1 MSFFLFFHCTS
12 SIENI
17 SKFGF
22 TADRINS
29 TIQKERKKKVV
40 CQIVWLLWQK
50 ANFQPKPTKSTRSET
65 YSYTDTVAVWF
76 YSLLVKICYCCCWFF
91 LFVGFR
97 TPAVIY
103 NFTSLCRLI
112 VHQNP
117 DSLLKHKEKYVNV
130 SLFGFLC
137 VHLFSSLFFPFF
149 SLYLVYS
156 SFISICCCDLNVHR
170 IRLSSFLQAV
180 ANRFHSFGSF
190 SFSVWLVFRWIR
202 AALSSSFAFGSDM
215 HSLLY
220 C

>member
-1 MSFFLFFHCTS
+1 MRTIFLCVRFVFFLFQFDCILKFCFFLGIFVFNYCCEKDCIFLIVFNLFCLFFLFFHCTS

-91 LFVGFR
+91 LFVGFPYTR
-97 TPAVIY
+97 CHLQFHLIMSINRAPKSGFAAEAQRKVCKCI
-103 NFTSLCRLI
+103 FIWFSLRSFI
-112 VHQNP
+112 
-117 DSLLKHKEKYVNV
+117 
-130 SLFGFLC
+130 F
-137 VHLFSSLFFPFF
+137 FSFFPFF

-156 SFISICCCDLNVHR
+156 
-170 IRLSSFLQAV
+170 FLFLFV
-180 ANRFHSFGSF
+180 
-190 SFSVWLVFRWIR
+190 VVI
-202 AALSSSFAFGSDM
+202 
-215 HSLLY
+215 
-220 C
+220 